1 MKRLMYLI
9 LWGLVSFSA
18 RADVAV
24 LVHGYLGSAASWER
38 SGITAVLSQ
47 QGWQP
52 SGVMTPRGLIPL
64 PGAQSAN
71 RFYTVELPSQAP
83 LGIQARI
90 LSGMLQAIEPR
101 GPDEPLILV
110 GHSAGGVVARLAL
123 VEGGAPGAKA
133 LITLASPHLGTLRAV
148 EALDETDDP
157 FPICLIKDFFAGDM
171 YDVVRDSWGVLLD
184 LTPEQPGNLLFWLNR
199 QPHPDVSYVS
209 VVRSGP
215 VGMGDELVPAY
226 SQDMDHV
233 AALQGRSQIRVTPV
247 SHSLNPMDGNLL
259 AEILNSL

>member
-1 MKRLMYLI
+1 MKRLMYLM

-24 LVHGYLGSAASWER
+24 LVHGYLGSASSWER
-38 SGITAVLSQ
+38 SGIAAVLSQ

-52 SGVMTPRGLIPL
+52 AGVFTPGGLIPL
-64 PGAQSAN
+64 QGAQSDN

-83 LGIQARI
+83 IGVQARI
-90 LSGMLQAIEPR
+90 LSGMLQTIER
-101 GPDEPLILV
+101 RQPDEPLILV
-110 GHSAGGVVARLAL
+110 GHSAGGVVARMAL
-123 VEGGAPGAKA
+123 VEGGAPGTKA

-157 FPICLIKDFFAGDM
+157 FPICLIKDFFAGDL

-184 LTPEQPGNLLFWLNR
+184 LTPERPGNLLFWLNR
-199 QPHPDVSYVS
+199 QAHPDVQYIS

-226 SQDMDHV
+226 SQDMNHV
-233 AALQGRSQIRVTPV
+233 AALQGRSETRVTPV
-247 SHSLNPMDGNLL
+247 SHSLNPMDGSLL